1 MSALIFDFDGTI
13 ADSFELVLDLFYELT
28 GTEHFSEEKITEFK
42 KTTLRHAVKMVHL
55 SPRQIPF
62 LLIRGRTQMGKRL
75 NEVKPFPGIQSTL
88 ETLHR
93 EGHKLFIISS
103 NSHHNVE
110 TFLMTHNLSEY
121 FDGVYGGVGLLGK
134 ASALRKVMRQRKLDH
149 TDTYY
154 IGDESRDVIAAK
166 RAHVKAI
173 SVAWGYNDISIL
185 EAEKP
190 YKIAVNPK
198 DLLDLFN

>member
-28 GTEHFSEEKITEFK
+28 GTQRFSEEKIIEFK
-42 KTTLRHAVKMVHL
+42 KTTLRHAVKLVHL

-62 LLIRGRTQMGKRL
+62 LLIKGRAQMGKRL
-75 NEVKPFPGIQSTL
+75 NEVKPFPGIQAVL
-88 ETLHR
+88 ESLHSG
-93 EGHKLFIISS
+93 GHKLFIISS

-110 TFLMTHNLSEY
+110 VFLEEHNLSEY
-121 FDGVYGGVGLLGK
+121 FDGVYGGVGLLSK
-134 ASALRKVMRQRKLDH
+134 AGALRKVIRQRKLDH
-149 TDTYY
+149 SDTYY

-166 RAHVKAI
+166 RARVRAI

-185 EAEKP
+185 KAEQP
-190 YKIAVNPK
+190 YKIAMQPS
-198 DLLDLFN
+198 DLLEFYE